1 MVKIVLYAL
10 AALLF
15 GVLAVV
21 VPDRLFPPEMNYR
34 TISVLGEAFRAFV
47 LGSFRFAM
55 GAFAGLALVAGL
67 SSLGGGGARR
77 PVALVL
83 SSVFALTVIGASGFV
98 FRGLTHF
105 PSGGSLEE
113 RHRWAD
119 LRLARPYREAVAWA
133 AASPA
138 VREACGESLRFGP
151 ASGTRNVV
159 LVGSSDWTATLT
171 LDVEGE
177 KGSAQLAVTAVL
189 PFSPPNARPGVRSA
203 SLEAGGGR
211 VALDSAGN
219 ALGRSL
225 QEAGAAR

>member
-1 MVKIVLYAL
+1 MHSMRKAVLFAV

-21 VPDRLFPPEMNYR
+21 VPDRLVPPELNYR
-34 TISVLGEAFRAFV
+34 TISVFGEAFRGFV

-83 SSVFALTVIGASGFV
+83 SSVFALIVIGASGFA

-105 PSGGSLEE
+105 PSAGSLEE
-113 RHRWAD
+113 RDRWAVVT
-119 LRLARPYREAVAWA
+119 LGRPYREAVAWA
-133 AASPA
+133 SAAPG
-138 VREACGESLRFGP
+138 VREACGESLRLGP
-151 ASGTRNVV
+151 ATGMRNVV
-159 LVGSSDWTATLT
+159 LVGKGLWTATLT

-177 KGSAQLAVTAVL
+177 KGSARLKVTAVL
-189 PFSPPNARPGVRSA
+189 PFSPKDARPVVEPA
-203 SLEAGGGR
+203 VLEAGGR
-211 VALDSAGN
+211 SIALDSAGN
-219 ALGRSL
+219 ALGR
-225 QEAGAAR
+225 